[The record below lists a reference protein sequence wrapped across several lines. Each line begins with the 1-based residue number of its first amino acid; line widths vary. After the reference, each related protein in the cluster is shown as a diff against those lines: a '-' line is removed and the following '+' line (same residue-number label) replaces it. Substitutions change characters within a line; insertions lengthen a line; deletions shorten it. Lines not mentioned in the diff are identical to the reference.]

1 MQNTCLSQQ
10 RLRTALYN
18 QTVLH
23 SKTLPQKPKTE
34 IHKRKN
40 ALKQTKK
47 PLQTCPQII
56 LKKLPLKKQ
65 KPAVC
70 LPASLDN
77 NLPGSASRSHSNCQD
92 KTFKK
97 RDLLREVNS
106 PSRFR
111 DSGIAMQHT
120 DGAAVNTRRQ
130 CLRTRSEQWELRAG
144 LGMPVQEVMGT

>member
-1 MQNTCLSQQ
+1 MQTCLSQQ
-10 RLRTALYN
+10 RLRTALHS

-47 PLQTCPQII
+47 PLQTFPQII
-56 LKKLPLKKQ
+56 LNKPPLKKQ

-70 LPASLDN
+70 LPVSLDN
-77 NLPGSASRSHSNCQD
+77 SLPSSASRSHSNCQD

-97 RDLLREVNS
+97 RDMLREVNS

-120 DGAAVNTRRQ
+120 DGTAVNTRRH
-130 CLRTRSEQWELRAG
+130 CLRTR
-144 LGMPVQEVMGT
+144 V